1 MQINVTPDM
10 QHVFVFKPH
19 LNKALMITVEGV
31 LDGAGEQ
38 RGSDERRGSD
48 QKQPC
53 QSKLYGCFGFPWKP
67 LVSLP
72 VSRQSIQT
80 SCIKIRLIHHG
91 GLHYLSPEFPPCSW
105 GKRCVVFK
113 MCLIALT
120 CLVLYKVVFTQ
131 RHAPVGHICQPR
143 GAVCWNI

>member
-1 MQINVTPDM
+1 M

-53 QSKLYGCFGFPWKP
+53 QSKLYGCFGFP
-67 LVSLP
+67 
-72 VSRQSIQT
+72 
-80 SCIKIRLIHHG
+80 
-91 GLHYLSPEFPPCSW
+91 
-105 GKRCVVFK
+105 
-113 MCLIALT
+113 
-120 CLVLYKVVFTQ
+120 
-131 RHAPVGHICQPR
+131 
-143 GAVCWNI
+143 